1 MLELIINNLKTDKIG
16 FHELSGQELGEVL
29 DYAVANQDFAIQKKL
44 GNHFTGIYDNAAD
57 KPYWLKST
65 YSADKTIINF
75 GVTKNDKIL
84 DWSTVKLDDGLLLTS
99 PKHTP
104 LLNAFKNWLLAVTN
118 PLENGG
124 NILKSETA
132 KNKLLFVITLIDAI
146 LLHADTLE
154 LAQYHLSSITDD
166 FWFSILKKIAEQ
178 SGVNGVYNFQAHTKK
193 LLEQRIQTVSDE
205 EAEQFTKEHP
215 FIGRDIA
222 SDDMVFS
229 FSKAERA
236 KACYWLHSVGFYK
249 IGRCTK
255 PQGNGAILEKYI
267 FEGKII
273 SPSVKFPKF
282 PELWLEDIKRHSE
295 YQAVENYESSDEASE
310 ETIKSYVAAIK
321 LINTNITK
329 DYASSPSI
337 EATKTLSIKK
347 IHELTSL
354 KGKARTR
361 TQHPDFVFK
370 LTRQSFEFIFK
381 HQKDILSATLSALTQ
396 GIKKTT
402 KNKSNQDCPAK
413 RSKAYTPEIHDNI
426 ARSERLNFM
435 QTKVLHTLDESI
447 VYSLGITQVLPFE
460 KGDATKFE
468 LIRDSNS
475 LFELYR
481 VLTGAS
487 QFVLGTVSAR
497 RQGELLSL
505 KSYGNLSPNLN
516 PFDDDNKN
524 LEYSLVFKLKKSGN
538 GGNISSNKTIERP
551 ITTSIAKIIWRL
563 EEFNKRAISLGIFK
577 GKTLTLFSTLTA
589 STCTLS
595 KSTKSAYNE
604 RLDNLCDYFETDLVL
619 YDNGEFR
626 RNYVRQHQL
635 RRFFALLFFWQK
647 RFQGL
652 EALRWMLGHT
662 DMAHLWHYISG
673 KEMGDVL
680 NGVKA
685 CVIVNGV
692 LDKDTE
698 YTKIKTIEE
707 LRKVLAKRYNT
718 EANGNTVFI
727 DTLDGTMDAFDEDD
741 ISVPHISSLRAESTL
756 EANLEALL
764 ENGEIS
770 LEPNFF
776 TIVDENGKQRETFN
790 LAFQVKCGE

>member
-1 MLELIINNLKTDKIG
+1 M
-16 FHELSGQELGEVL
+16 
-29 DYAVANQDFAIQKKL
+29 
-44 GNHFTGIYDNAAD
+44 
-57 KPYWLKST
+57 
-65 YSADKTIINF
+65 
-75 GVTKNDKIL
+75 
-84 DWSTVKLDDGLLLTS
+84 
-99 PKHTP
+99 
-104 LLNAFKNWLLAVTN
+104 LLAT
-118 PLENGG
+118 
-124 NILKSETA
+124 
-132 KNKLLFVITLIDAI
+132 
-146 LLHADTLE
+146 
-154 LAQYHLSSITDD
+154 
-166 FWFSILKKIAEQ
+166 FSR
-178 SGVNGVYNFQAHTKK
+178 V
-193 LLEQRIQTVSDE
+193 
-205 EAEQFTKEHP
+205 
-215 FIGRDIA
+215 
-222 SDDMVFS
+222 
-229 FSKAERA
+229 
-236 KACYWLHSVGFYK
+236 YK

-255 PQGNGAILEKYI
+255 PQGNGAVLEKYI

-497 RQGELLSL
+497 RQGDKASCSL
-505 KSYGNLSPNLN
+505 
-516 PFDDDNKN
+516 
-524 LEYSLVFKLKKSGN
+524 
-538 GGNISSNKTIERP
+538 
-551 ITTSIAKIIWRL
+551 
-563 EEFNKRAISLGIFK
+563 
-577 GKTLTLFSTLTA
+577 
-589 STCTLS
+589 
-595 KSTKSAYNE
+595 
-604 RLDNLCDYFETDLVL
+604 
-619 YDNGEFR
+619 
-626 RNYVRQHQL
+626 
-635 RRFFALLFFWQK
+635 
-647 RFQGL
+647 
-652 EALRWMLGHT
+652 
-662 DMAHLWHYISG
+662 
-673 KEMGDVL
+673 
-680 NGVKA
+680 
-685 CVIVNGV
+685 
-692 LDKDTE
+692 
-698 YTKIKTIEE
+698 
-707 LRKVLAKRYNT
+707 
-718 EANGNTVFI
+718 
-727 DTLDGTMDAFDEDD
+727 
-741 ISVPHISSLRAESTL
+741 
-756 EANLEALL
+756 
-764 ENGEIS
+764 
-770 LEPNFF
+770 
-776 TIVDENGKQRETFN
+776 
-790 LAFQVKCGE
+790 